1 MPGEICQFDNFEL
14 DQDSHEL
21 RRAGSVVR
29 IERIPLELLFLLVE
43 RRGQV
48 VGREEILG
56 RVWGK
61 GVFVDAENSI
71 NTAVRKLRRTLN
83 DDADAP
89 RFIITVPSR
98 GYRFNAAACVA
109 SAAPAQLPL
118 SRAAF
123 IGRESEMTELR
134 AGLTDTASGRLRLFL
149 ISGEPG
155 IGKTRLVRELA
166 AMAVASG
173 MAVLAGQCSEH
184 DEAVPYLPFVEIIE
198 RCIERASNPDHLRT
212 MLRDE
217 GPELAKLLPKLKRI
231 LPDLP
236 PPLEL
241 PPEQA
246 RRHLFNCF
254 CDFVAR
260 LAKERPTLLILEDF
274 HWADDST
281 LSLLGHLTQR
291 LSEVP
296 LLVAVTYRDAEFNV
310 TRELAKTLEDLL
322 RGRLAMSIRLDG
334 LQRDEVAHMLR
345 SLSGQV
351 PPETVANEI
360 YDETQG
366 NPFFVEEL
374 FRYLEEENR
383 LYGADGVFR
392 TELKIAEGEVPQSVR
407 LVVGRR
413 LGRLSD
419 RTRKILGTAATIGR
433 LFNFELLEAST
444 GTDAD
449 TLLECVDEAER
460 AGLIFSGAE
469 NPKARLE
476 FSHELVRQAV
486 LSGLSAARRQRL
498 HLEVAEA
505 IERVNSNALEDHYSD
520 LAYHYSR
527 GDNVAKAAEYLGRT
541 GRQAMQRC
549 AYADAISSLTTA
561 IGLLQKLPDSPERTQ
576 SELFLQLAVGQA
588 LIAVKGQAAPELGR
602 AFTRARELCERL
614 GDPPELFPAL
624 WGLWLTHLF
633 RGEIR
638 TAYELAER
646 LLRRARGAH
655 DPALLMYAQTAL
667 GATSYWTGE
676 LLAAREHLEMALSL
690 YDRERHRALAFRYA
704 GTDAAVRCLSVAART
719 LWQLGYPD
727 QALKRGN
734 EALASA
740 EALFHPQSLAW
751 AATFV
756 GVLRQYRRDARA
768 AQEAA
773 EGAIELSA
781 ERGFSD
787 FLARATILRGWAMA
801 EQGRNE
807 EGIALI
813 QEGLAASRATGAEL
827 WRPYSLCLLA
837 EASMETGCF
846 DDGLS
851 ALTEA
856 LAAADEHENRPYEAE
871 MHRVKGELLL
881 KQDQFDMR
889 TSQTRLLGSTSF
901 RLAPNTAEAQ
911 NCFQRAIE
919 IARKQSARSLELRAT
934 MSLARLLA
942 KQGRRDEA
950 RAMLADIYNWF
961 TEGFDTADL
970 RDAKAL
976 LDHLCG

>member
-1 MPGEICQFDNFEL
+1 MDSVWTFPELFLSQAGTSLIRCAWISRGSRKMTVEIFRFEDFEL
-14 DQDSHEL
+14 DLSACEL
-21 RRAGSVVR
+21 RRGGTALHLQ
-29 IERIPLELLFLLVE
+29 RIPFQLLSLLVE
-43 RRGQV
+43 CPGQLV
-48 VGREEILG
+48 TREEILE
-56 RVWGK
+56 RIWGK
-61 GVFVDAENSI
+61 GVFVDNENSI
-71 NTAVRKLRRTLN
+71 NTAVRKIRRALN

-89 RFIITVPSR
+89 RFIVTVPSR

-109 SAAPAQLPL
+109 SAAPAQLPI

-310 TRELAKTLEDLL
+310 TRELARTLEDLL

-419 RTRKILGTAATIGR
+419 RTRNILGTAATIGR

-460 AGLIFSGAE
+460 AG
-469 NPKARLE
+469 
-476 FSHELVRQAV
+476 
-486 LSGLSAARRQRL
+486 
-498 HLEVAEA
+498 
-505 IERVNSNALEDHYSD
+505 
-520 LAYHYSR
+520 
-527 GDNVAKAAEYLGRT
+527 
-541 GRQAMQRC
+541 
-549 AYADAISSLTTA
+549 
-561 IGLLQKLPDSPERTQ
+561 
-576 SELFLQLAVGQA
+576 
-588 LIAVKGQAAPELGR
+588 
-602 AFTRARELCERL
+602 
-614 GDPPELFPAL
+614 
-624 WGLWLTHLF
+624 
-633 RGEIR
+633 
-638 TAYELAER
+638 
-646 LLRRARGAH
+646 
-655 DPALLMYAQTAL
+655 
-667 GATSYWTGE
+667 
-676 LLAAREHLEMALSL
+676 
-690 YDRERHRALAFRYA
+690 
-704 GTDAAVRCLSVAART
+704 
-719 LWQLGYPD
+719 
-727 QALKRGN
+727 
-734 EALASA
+734 
-740 EALFHPQSLAW
+740 
-751 AATFV
+751 
-756 GVLRQYRRDARA
+756 
-768 AQEAA
+768 
-773 EGAIELSA
+773 
-781 ERGFSD
+781 
-787 FLARATILRGWAMA
+787 
-801 EQGRNE
+801 
-807 EGIALI
+807 
-813 QEGLAASRATGAEL
+813 
-827 WRPYSLCLLA
+827 
-837 EASMETGCF
+837 
-846 DDGLS
+846 
-851 ALTEA
+851 
-856 LAAADEHENRPYEAE
+856 
-871 MHRVKGELLL
+871 
-881 KQDQFDMR
+881 
-889 TSQTRLLGSTSF
+889 
-901 RLAPNTAEAQ
+901 
-911 NCFQRAIE
+911 
-919 IARKQSARSLELRAT
+919 
-934 MSLARLLA
+934 
-942 KQGRRDEA
+942 
-950 RAMLADIYNWF
+950 
-961 TEGFDTADL
+961 
-970 RDAKAL
+970 
-976 LDHLCG
+976 